1 MLFFLCITFHLRSM
15 LFFFF
20 FFFVLLFLK
29 ETHVF
34 IYFGIPIK

>member
-15 LFFFF
+15 LVFFFF
-20 FFFVLLFLK
+20 FLRFLK

-34 IYFGIPIK
+34 VYFGIPIK